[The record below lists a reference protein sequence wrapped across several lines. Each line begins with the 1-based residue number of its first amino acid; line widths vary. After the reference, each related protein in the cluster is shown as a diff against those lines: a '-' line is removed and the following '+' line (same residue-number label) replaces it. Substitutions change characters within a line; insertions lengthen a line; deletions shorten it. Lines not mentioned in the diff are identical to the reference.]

1 MKIFVDRLLLVRPE
15 LNPSLNLTEKVET
28 RPGISHRPDY
38 KVDEY
43 DWTTKGG
50 LRAIEHL
57 LRANGNIP
65 EDEEVEFL
73 FTA

>member
-1 MKIFVDRLLLVRPE
+1 MKIFVERLLLVRPE
-15 LNPSLNLTEKVET
+15 LNPDLDMSEKVET

-50 LRAIEHL
+50 LRAIEHV
-57 LRANGNIP
+57 LRTNGNIP
-65 EDEEVEFL
+65 EGEEVEFV
-73 FTA
+73 FAA